1 MSKNSRKSDRVLSV
15 AATAR
20 TVHAVLLETGPDGP
34 EVVRKFSRQ
43 RAVATGAYEATV
55 PKPAG
60 KKEAAMGGGDDFTI
74 EFGDGSSSDN
84 NLFMSS
90 EFGAI
95 QNDGEEGNADVSQ
108 AASFEFELGD
118 IISEAGD
125 AGYDDAV
132 LAFTLSPADA
142 TLVEIKVE
150 SKNKP
155 DRNTLLDALTMQH
168 KGTFDDERVVFVPMT
183 QLKEGERRYLAVSP
197 KRIDSVSKSIS
208 TLREGNDRLPPV
220 DLVDAEVTT
229 LLGLARAAKDS
240 FGFHGDADPDEFV
253 QIYDDEGEEAA
264 SAKEAKNEKEGKKE
278 KAVNTLVVRA
288 GAEDTLVLFM
298 SGNTLHHCEI
308 LRSLTTFDQAETICS
323 RVLLQQDEHGISEVE
338 HVLVLSEE
346 REDDLADSFEVFF
359 PDSKVERL
367 RSYLP
372 SFDETDTE
380 DAATSIVS
388 ATAAALR
395 ALDDPS
401 YAPLFED
408 VNFLPK
414 KLAKQPIKLPLN
426 WNVVAMS
433 VAIVLTTLFFM
444 AKYTTA
450 ESEISSYREELRDV
464 APEEVTAD
472 ISDLQA
478 RIDSMDHLYK
488 TYTRAI
494 EVLDTL
500 LIGSDRWSRV
510 LENTSKEASNVRGLW
525 IESFQQQGPNIQ
537 LSGNATSREQV
548 VLFASRINGTIESL
562 VFSEIREAPVYT
574 YSMAIPV
581 SDSLPEAARYLRDN
595 VRFKDG
601 VPVSD
606 DTNSKNAA
614 DNRQTAE
621 ATS

>member
-1 MSKNSRKSDRVLSV
+1 MSKNSKKSDRVLSV

-43 RAVATGAYEATV
+43 RAVAAGAYEATV
-55 PKPAG
+55 PKPSG

-95 QNDGEEGNADVSQ
+95 QNDGEEGNADISQ

-142 TLVEIKVE
+142 TLIEIKVE
-150 SKNKP
+150 TTSKP
-155 DRNTLLDALTMQH
+155 DRNTLLDALTIQH
-168 KGTFDDERVVFVPMT
+168 KGTFDDERVVFVPMM

-240 FGFHGDADPDEFV
+240 FGFHDDADPDDFV

-264 SAKEAKNEKEGKKE
+264 SAKKAKNEKQGKKE
-278 KAVNTLVVRA
+278 KGVNTLVVRA

-323 RVLLQQDEHGISEVE
+323 RVLLQQDEHGISDVE

-395 ALDDPS
+395 SLDDPN

-450 ESEISSYREELRDV
+450 ESEISSYREELRHV

-606 DTNSKNAA
+606 DTNSKKAA
-614 DNRQTAE
+614 DNKQTAE